1 MEDITD
7 QIRGF
12 LMEFKE
18 IVIKRGLYV
27 IPRTENI
34 ESLVALRLTK
44 RNRKNEILSLSVAE
58 YCSGPE
64 PDIGGSGHVWMFGK
78 EINGTSVY
86 IKLKIAQVKDK
97 DEKIAKCLSFHV
109 AKFPLC
115 FPYKERRE
123 EK

>member
-1 MEDITD
+1 MEDLVE
-7 QIRGF
+7 QIREF

-18 IVIKRGLYV
+18 IIVKRGLDV

-34 ESLVALRLTK
+34 EALAALGLTK
-44 RNRKNEILSLSVAE
+44 KDRKNEILSLSVAD

-64 PDIGGSGHVWMFGK
+64 PDVDRQGHIWVFGK
-78 EINGTSVY
+78 EINGINIY
-86 IKLKIAQVKDK
+86 IKLKMAQVG
-97 DEKIAKCLSFHV
+97 EMKIAKCLSFHT

-115 FPYKERRE
+115 FPYKKDKE

>member
-1 MEDITD
+1 LKDIAD
-7 QIRGF
+7 QIREF

-18 IVIKRGLYV
+18 IVVRRGLDV

-34 ESLVALRLTK
+34 KALAALGLTK
-44 RNRKNEILSLSVAE
+44 KDRKNEILSLSVAD

-64 PDIGGSGHVWMFGK
+64 SDADRPGLVWVFGK
-78 EINGTSVY
+78 EINGVNIY
-86 IKLKIAQVKDK
+86 IKLKTAQVKE
-97 DEKIAKCLSFHV
+97 EKIAKCLSFHF

-115 FPYKERRE
+115 FPYKEGKE

>member
-1 MEDITD
+1 MEDIVD
-7 QIRGF
+7 QIREF

-18 IVIKRGLYV
+18 IVVKRGLDV

-34 ESLVALRLTK
+34 EALVALGLTK
-44 RNRKNEILSLSVAE
+44 KDRKNEILSLSVSD

-64 PDIGGSGHVWMFGK
+64 PDVDRPGHVWVFGK
-78 EINGTSVY
+78 EINGMNVY
-86 IKLKIAQVKDK
+86 MKLKIAQVNE
-97 DEKIAKCLSFHV
+97 EKIAKCLSFHI

-115 FPYKERRE
+115 FPYKEGKE